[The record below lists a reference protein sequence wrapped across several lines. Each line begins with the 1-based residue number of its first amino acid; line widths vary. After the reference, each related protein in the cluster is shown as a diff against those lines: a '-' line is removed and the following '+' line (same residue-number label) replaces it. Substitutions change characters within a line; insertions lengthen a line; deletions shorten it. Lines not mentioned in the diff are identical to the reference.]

1 MNDMNEEQYEQ
12 VLKYM
17 ETAHEDNFEAASV
30 ILQQHNFDLQQA
42 LHAKFNETQPRNRR
56 QNAAGMS
63 DEEIVRKYVQY
74 VQKRNEEW
82 SLLGSLFGLVKT
94 LIFATLGL
102 FTRLLPE
109 SLRIRYFGGHF

>member
-1 MNDMNEEQYEQ
+1 
-12 VLKYM
+12 
-17 ETAHEDNFEAASV
+17 
-30 ILQQHNFDLQQA
+30 
-42 LHAKFNETQPRNRR
+42 
-56 QNAAGMS
+56 MS

-102 FTRLLPE
+102 FTRLCKNILISVPE